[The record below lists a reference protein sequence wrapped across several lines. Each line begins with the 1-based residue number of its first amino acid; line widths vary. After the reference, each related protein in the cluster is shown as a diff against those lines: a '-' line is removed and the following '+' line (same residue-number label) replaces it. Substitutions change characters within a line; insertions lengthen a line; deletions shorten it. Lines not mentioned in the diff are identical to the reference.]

1 MKGRDTYDP
10 YCVFGNIVNMD
21 HKQVDFLRDYVAK
34 YKTSTPMYVCTIE
47 DSHVKKKI
55 GNMVN
60 ISPFCLSYL
69 CALSPC
75 LTDLFM
81 FSHSKNHLFLF
92 STLTG
97 NSQ

>member
-10 YCVFGNIVNMD
+10 HYVFGNIVNMD

-47 DSHVKKKI
+47 DSHVKKNI

-81 FSHSKNHLFLF
+81 FSHPKNHLCLC
-92 STLTG
+92 STLTE